1 MAEEGG
7 GRGDAEY
14 VESRWRKT
22 TAEMRGETFM
32 KNENQVGTSTRVVA
46 VSKTD
51 DVRGERKGGRGGRAE
66 GD

>member
-32 KNENQVGTSTRVVA
+32 KNENQVGTSTRVWLLFQ
-46 VSKTD
+46 K
-51 DVRGERKGGRGGRAE
+51 R
-66 GD
+66 